1 MKTESSYKWF
11 QASSSEKNI
20 YLPGHANVISEHFIL
35 WRMVTNRRYR
45 RRLEIF
51 VKFLVKL

>member
-1 MKTESSYKWF
+1 MRTESSYKWF

-20 YLPGHANVISEHFIL
+20 YLPGHENVISEHFIL

-45 RRLEIF
+45 RKLEM
-51 VKFLVKL
+51 